1 MKGGMGL
8 IGLLVVLLIIGVLV
22 KKQLSATGQVA
33 APQGTASAAAA
44 AGVALPGTAP
54 GATVK
59 EQSQQMQQQAKQQV
73 EAALQQG
80 AQQRKDADDKEGK

>member
-22 KKQLSATGQVA
+22 KKQLGSTGQLA
-33 APQGTASAAAA
+33 APQPAASA
-44 AGVALPGTAP
+44 AGVALPGTTP

-59 EQSQQMQQQAKQQV
+59 EQSQQMQQQVKQQV

-80 AQQRKDADDKEGK
+80 AQQRKEADDKDQK